1 MHYTPIKAL
10 ERAMHR
16 EKDTERE
23 GDRERERKRE
33 RERERETDRMEDMD
47 VPTGIFDPG
56 NFRMSGVVLPFS
68 LRSSC

>member
-23 GDRERERKRE
+23 REKERKRE
-33 RERERETDRMEDMD
+33 RERETNRMEDMD

-68 LRSSC
+68 LRTSC

>member
-16 EKDTERE
+16 EKDTQ
-23 GDRERERKRE
+23 RERKRE
-33 RERERETDRMEDMD
+33 RENEKEKQIEWRIWMSLL
-47 VPTGIFDPG
+47 GFFDPG